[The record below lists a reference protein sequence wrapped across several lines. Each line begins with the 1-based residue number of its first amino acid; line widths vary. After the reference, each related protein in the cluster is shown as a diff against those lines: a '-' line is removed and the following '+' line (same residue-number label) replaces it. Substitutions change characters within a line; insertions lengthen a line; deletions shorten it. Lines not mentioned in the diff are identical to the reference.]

1 MLRKII
7 FISKLSYEGSYSP
20 FDFLCENIAIQIA
33 LKRQKKWIFDPSP
46 ILVLSV
52 QKYNYFSN
60 WQNLFLRNEIKKYL
74 KNNVKIYY
82 SVR

>member
-7 FISKLSYEGSYSP
+7 FISKQSYEGSYSP

-33 LKRQKKWIFDPSP
+33 LKRQKKWIFGPSP

-52 QKYNYFSN
+52 QKYTLFSN
-60 WQNLFLRNEIKKYL
+60 RQNFFMIHTSKKWL
-74 KNNVKIYY
+74 KNNVKLSY
-82 SVR
+82 SES

>member
-52 QKYNYFSN
+52 QKYN
-60 WQNLFLRNEIKKYL
+60 
-74 KNNVKIYY
+74 
-82 SVR
+82 